1 MSDARGFRF
10 EELHAAAIVRSNADR
25 AAVTGHATIPRVNA
39 MELRAWCLAQ
49 VGVLEDFPFGPE
61 HSVFKVAG
69 KMFALS
75 ALDRTPLEV
84 SVKCEPELAVQLR
97 ASYAA
102 IRPGYHLN
110 KRHWNT
116 ITLDG
121 SLTDQLV
128 RDLIED
134 SYDLV
139 VSALPKRTREQLGWQ
154 PAGES
159 GATG

>member
-1 MSDARGFRF
+1 MDA
-10 EELHAAAIVRSNADR
+10 
-25 AAVTGHATIPRVNA
+25 TG
-39 MELRAWCLAQ
+39 LRAWCLCQA
-49 VGVLEDFPFGPE
+49 GAIEDFPFGPE

-75 ALDRTPLEV
+75 ALERTPLEV
-84 SVKCEPELAVQLR
+84 SVKCEPELAVALR
-97 ASYAA
+97 DTYPA

-121 SLTDQLV
+121 SLPDQLV

-139 VSALPKRTREQLGWQ
+139 VSALPKRVRD
-154 PAGES
+154 AM
-159 GATG
+159 

>member
-1 MSDARGFRF
+1 MDAAG
-10 EELHAAAIVRSNADR
+10 
-25 AAVTGHATIPRVNA
+25 
-39 MELRAWCLAQ
+39 LRAWCLEQPGA
-49 VGVLEDFPFGPE
+49 VEEFPFGPE

-75 ALDRTPLEV
+75 GLERVPLEV
-84 SVKCEPELAVQLR
+84 SVKCEPELAVALR
-97 ASYAA
+97 TSYDA

-116 ITLDG
+116 ITIDG
-121 SLTDQLV
+121 RLEDQIV

-139 VSALPKRTREQLGWQ
+139 VSAMPARVRQQLGWA
-154 PAGES
+154 PES
-159 GATG
+159 A

>member
-1 MSDARGFRF
+1 
-10 EELHAAAIVRSNADR
+10 
-25 AAVTGHATIPRVNA
+25 VNA
-39 MELRAWCLAQ
+39 TELRARCLTFA
-49 VGVLEDFPFGPE
+49 GAIEDFPFGPE

-75 ALDRTPLEV
+75 TLDRVPLEV
-84 SVKCEPELAVQLR
+84 SVKCEPELAVELR

-121 SLTDQLV
+121 SLTDRLV
-128 RDLIED
+128 CDLIED

-139 VSALPKRTREQLGWQ
+139 VSALPERTREQLGWQ
-154 PAGES
+154 PA
-159 GATG
+159 T